1 MDSIL
6 KAIGG
11 DRMAVQ
17 GQVPRVGLLEDS
29 VHARTPYPRTWLESL
44 RDRLGISGFKPNG
57 IHAEAAQSTTAAM
70 LARGLDPD
78 EPDSGNIVP
87 IR

>member
-1 MDSIL
+1 METM
-6 KAIGG
+6 AGN
-11 DRMAVQ
+11 RMAIQ
-17 GQVPRVGLLEDS
+17 GKNGRGRFLEES
-29 VHARTPYPRTWLESL
+29 VFQGTARPRTWLESL